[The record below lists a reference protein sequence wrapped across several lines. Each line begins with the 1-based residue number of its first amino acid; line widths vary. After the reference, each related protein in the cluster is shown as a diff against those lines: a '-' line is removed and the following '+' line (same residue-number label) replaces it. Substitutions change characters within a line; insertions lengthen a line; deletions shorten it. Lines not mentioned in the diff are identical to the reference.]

1 MSVVTLVSFI
11 RVTDSS
17 GTVQDRYQNGKRDN
31 FNSLNNGSDQTWTD
45 ESSSG
50 HPNGSWEGTNPYNQ
64 STENVIQLSS
74 KFLDEK
80 DDDDPNYYY
89 LPFIYQGAAKNRSG
103 DNLEAALVFA
113 NNPLAMNRARE
124 AVVNKWTI
132 EVFVC
137 RVDPENM
144 TPITTYGN
152 SYLTHDVWLAAS
164 MGYDPTT
171 IEVLLSSG
179 IDAVGS
185 NAPNRVLTT
194 SLVGHLPTTGQI
206 QNR

>member
-45 ESSSG
+45 EASTG

-64 STENVIQLSS
+64 STENVIQL
-74 KFLDEK
+74 DGE
-80 DDDDPNYYY
+80 DYYY

-164 MGYDPTT
+164 MAYDPTT

>member
-1 MSVVTLVSFI
+1 MSITTIVSFI
-11 RVTDSS
+11 RVKDSS

-31 FNSLNNGSDQTWTD
+31 FNALDNGSGEYVQNA
-45 ESSSG
+45 S
-50 HPNGSWEGTNPYNQ
+50 NI
-64 STENVIQLSS
+64 IQL
-74 KFLDEK
+74 DGE
-80 DDDDPNYYY
+80 DYYY

-103 DNLEAALVFA
+103 DNLEAGLVLA

-124 AVVNKWTI
+124 AVVNKWSI

-137 RVDPENM
+137 KVDPQTLN
-144 TPITTYGN
+144 PLTTYG
-152 SYLTHDVWLAAS
+152 SPYLTQDVWLAAS
-164 MGYDPTT
+164 MAYDPTT

-194 SLVGHLPTTGQI
+194 SLVGHLPTTAQI

>member
-64 STENVIQLSS
+64 STENVIQL
-74 KFLDEK
+74 DGE
-80 DDDDPNYYY
+80 DYYY

-194 SLVGHLPTTGQI
+194 SIVGHLPTTGSI

>member
-1 MSVVTLVSFI
+1 MSITTIVTFI
-11 RVTDSS
+11 RVKDSK

-31 FNSLNNGSDQTWTD
+31 TNALEHNGKYQQNKGNKI
-45 ESSSG
+45 E
-50 HPNGSWEGTNPYNQ
+50 
-64 STENVIQLSS
+64 
-74 KFLDEK
+74 LDGE
-80 DDDDPNYYY
+80 DYYF

-113 NNPLAMNRARE
+113 NNPLAMNRAIE
-124 AVVNKWTI
+124 AVQYKWSI

-137 RVDPENM
+137 RVDPDTLN
-144 TPITTYGN
+144 PLTTYGN
-152 SYLTHDVWLAAS
+152 PYLTQDVWLASS

-171 IEVLLSSG
+171 VEVLLSSG

-194 SLVGHLPTTGQI
+194 SLVGFLPTSGQI

>member
-31 FNSLNNGSDQTWTD
+31 FNSLNNESDQTWTD
-45 ESSSG
+45 ESSPG
-50 HPNGSWEGTNPYNQ
+50 HPNGSWEGPNPYDQ

-74 KFLDEK
+74 KFLDEE

-124 AVVNKWTI
+124 AVANKWTI

-144 TPITTYGN
+144 TPITTYGS

>member
-11 RVTDSS
+11 RVKDSS

-31 FNSLNNGSDQTWTD
+31 MNALDDGSGKYVQNA
-45 ESSSG
+45 S
-50 HPNGSWEGTNPYNQ
+50 NI
-64 STENVIQLSS
+64 IQL
-74 KFLDEK
+74 DGE
-80 DDDDPNYYY
+80 DYYY
-89 LPFIYQGAAKNRSG
+89 LPFLYQGAAKNRSG

-137 RVDPENM
+137 RVNPENM
-144 TPITTYGN
+144 TPITTYGS

-194 SLVGHLPTTGQI
+194 SLVGHLPITGQI

>member
-1 MSVVTLVSFI
+1 MSSTTIVSFI
-11 RVTDSS
+11 RVKDSS

-64 STENVIQLSS
+64 STENVIQL
-74 KFLDEK
+74 DGE
-80 DDDDPNYYY
+80 DYYY

>member
-1 MSVVTLVSFI
+1 MSITTLVSFI
-11 RVTDSS
+11 RVKDST
-17 GTVQDRYQNGKRDN
+17 GTVQDLYQNGRKDGT
-31 FNSLNNGSDQTWTD
+31 NSLDDGSGKYRQDA
-45 ESSSG
+45 SNS
-50 HPNGSWEGTNPYNQ
+50 
-64 STENVIQLSS
+64 IQL
-74 KFLDEK
+74 DGE
-80 DDDDPNYYY
+80 NYYY
-89 LPFIYQGAAKNRSG
+89 LPFLYQGATKNRSG

-124 AVVNKWTI
+124 AVVNRWSI

-137 RVDPENM
+137 RVDPKDDM
-144 TPITTYGN
+144 KPITTYG
-152 SYLTHDVWLAAS
+152 SPYLTQDVWLAAS

>member
-1 MSVVTLVSFI
+1 MSITTLVSFI
-11 RVTDSS
+11 RVKDSK
-17 GTVQDRYQNGKRDN
+17 GKVQDRYQNGKRDN
-31 FNSLNNGSDQTWTD
+31 MNALEDNGKYRR
-45 ESSSG
+45 
-50 HPNGSWEGTNPYNQ
+50 NKANK
-64 STENVIQLSS
+64 IR
-74 KFLDEK
+74 LDGK
-80 DDDDPNYYY
+80 DYYY

-103 DNLEAALVFA
+103 DNLEAGLVLA

-124 AVVNKWTI
+124 AVVNKWSI

-137 RVDPENM
+137 RVDPETLN
-144 TPITTYGN
+144 PLTTYGN
-152 SYLTHDVWLAAS
+152 PYLTQDVWLAAS
-164 MGYDPTT
+164 MAYDPTT

>member
-1 MSVVTLVSFI
+1 
-11 RVTDSS
+11 
-17 GTVQDRYQNGKRDN
+17 
-31 FNSLNNGSDQTWTD
+31 
-45 ESSSG
+45 
-50 HPNGSWEGTNPYNQ
+50 
-64 STENVIQLSS
+64 
-74 KFLDEK
+74 
-80 DDDDPNYYY
+80 
-89 LPFIYQGAAKNRSG
+89 
-103 DNLEAALVFA
+103 
-113 NNPLAMNRARE
+113 MNRARE

-194 SLVGHLPTTGQI
+194 SLFGHLPTTGQI

>member
-1 MSVVTLVSFI
+1 MSIATIVTFI
-11 RVTDSS
+11 RVKNSK

-31 FNSLNNGSDQTWTD
+31 MNALEHDGKYRKNKGNKI
-45 ESSSG
+45 E
-50 HPNGSWEGTNPYNQ
+50 
-64 STENVIQLSS
+64 
-74 KFLDEK
+74 LDGE
-80 DDDDPNYYY
+80 DYYF

-103 DNLEAALVFA
+103 DNLEAGLVFA

-124 AVVNKWTI
+124 AVVNKWSI

-137 RVDPENM
+137 RVDPE
-144 TPITTYGN
+144 TLVPLTTYG
-152 SYLTHDVWLAAS
+152 SPYLTKDVWLASS
-164 MGYDPTT
+164 MGYDTT
-171 IEVLLSSG
+171 TVEVLLSSG

-194 SLVGHLPTTGQI
+194 SLVGHLPSTGSI

>member
-45 ESSSG
+45 EASPG
-50 HPNGSWEGTNPYNQ
+50 HPKGSWEGTNPYNQ
-64 STENVIQLSS
+64 STENVIQL
-74 KFLDEK
+74 DGE
-80 DDDDPNYYY
+80 DYYY

-137 RVDPENM
+137 RVNPENM

>member
-64 STENVIQLSS
+64 STENVIQL
-74 KFLDEK
+74 DGE
-80 DDDDPNYYY
+80 DYYY

-164 MGYDPTT
+164 MAYDPTT

>member
-1 MSVVTLVSFI
+1 MSITTIVTFI
-11 RVTDSS
+11 RVKNSK

-31 FNSLNNGSDQTWTD
+31 MNALEHDGKYRKNKGNK
-45 ESSSG
+45 
-50 HPNGSWEGTNPYNQ
+50 
-64 STENVIQLSS
+64 IR
-74 KFLDEK
+74 LDGY
-80 DDDDPNYYY
+80 DYYF

-103 DNLEAALVFA
+103 DNLEAGLVFA

-124 AVVNKWTI
+124 AVVNKWSI

-137 RVDPENM
+137 RVNPE
-144 TPITTYGN
+144 TLEPLTTYGN
-152 SYLTHDVWLAAS
+152 PYLTKDVWLASS
-164 MGYDPTT
+164 MGYDTT
-171 IEVLLSSG
+171 TVEVLLSSG

-194 SLVGHLPTTGQI
+194 SLVGHLPSTGSI

>member
-64 STENVIQLSS
+64 STENVIQL
-74 KFLDEK
+74 DGE
-80 DDDDPNYYY
+80 DYYY

-113 NNPLAMNRARE
+113 NNPLAMN
-124 AVVNKWTI
+124 
-132 EVFVC
+132 
-137 RVDPENM
+137 
-144 TPITTYGN
+144 
-152 SYLTHDVWLAAS
+152 
-164 MGYDPTT
+164 
-171 IEVLLSSG
+171 
-179 IDAVGS
+179 
-185 NAPNRVLTT
+185 
-194 SLVGHLPTTGQI
+194 
-206 QNR
+206 